1 MKSTDEI
8 SDGKREFRQSIS
20 QKKREIGSETL
31 HSLSIEIIQSLEN
44 TDDFKSAS
52 SILAYYSL
60 PFEVETAEAIEVWAK
75 NKTIYLP
82 VVIGDLLKIK
92 RYNGKS
98 SLSKGAFGVW
108 EPDGEIVDDLSVID
122 LVLVPGVAFDKNRNR
137 MGYGKGFY
145 DKLLLQMK
153 AKKVGICFDF
163 QLFEEIPTDSF
174 DQSVDFIVS
183 ELQIVL

>member
-1 MKSTDEI
+1 MKSTDQL
-8 SDGKREFRQSIS
+8 SDRKREFRQSVA
-20 QKKREIGSETL
+20 QKKREIGCETL
-31 HSLSIEIIQSLEN
+31 HSLSVEIIKHLES
-44 TDDFKSAS
+44 TDDFKSAA

-60 PFEVETAEAIEVWAK
+60 PFEVETAEAIDSWAQT
-75 NKTIYLP
+75 KTIYLP
-82 VVIGDLLKIK
+82 VVVGDQLKIK

-98 SLSKGAFGVW
+98 SLSKGAFGVF
-108 EPDGEIVDDLSVID
+108 EPNGEIMDDLSVID

-145 DKLLLQMK
+145 DKLLPLLR